1 MTETIPDIDA
11 RVEESIERV
20 FRDAFP
26 SVVIVTSSKP
36 GTREGE
42 CIGIKAESG
51 AEDPIGTNMF
61 PVSVEIEA
69 RNLSMQSRQLMRE
82 MIGNADSAKE
92 TLSAYSAKAF
102 TMPRGQAV
110 EMLGAPRTVEN
121 ADDRIVTYSL
131 IATIQPL

>member
-1 MTETIPDIDA
+1 MTETTPDIDA
-11 RVEESIERV
+11 RVEDAIERV

-36 GTREGE
+36 GERSGE

-69 RNLSMQSRQLMRE
+69 RNLSIQSRHLMRE
-82 MIGNADSAKE
+82 MIGNAAAAKE
-92 TLSAYSAKAF
+92 TISAYSAKAF
-102 TMPRGQAV
+102 AMPRGQAV
-110 EMLGAPRTVEN
+110 EMLGAPRTVEDAN
-121 ADDRIVTYSL
+121 DRIITYSL
-131 IATIQPL
+131 TATIQPL

>member
-1 MTETIPDIDA
+1 MIDTLPDIDA
-11 RVEESIERV
+11 RVEDSIERV

-26 SVVIVTSSKP
+26 DVLIFTSSKP
-36 GTREGE
+36 GERSGE

-61 PVSVEIEA
+61 PVSIEIEA

-92 TLSAYSAKAF
+92 TISSYSAKAF

-110 EMLGAPRTVEN
+110 EMLGAPRTVEDATN
-121 ADDRIVTYSL
+121 RIITYSL
-131 IATIQPL
+131 VATIQPI